1 MPQPEPG
8 VPLDSGDARTLQ
20 LVLSGGVL
28 WFAAQ
33 TAAHVGAADAPLSV
47 AVVYFALLPSWNETA
62 AAASEGEQEGGG
74 GGAAVGGGGN
84 SVLLSSSKQQQQ
96 QQGQRPHQILLPG
109 ARSNRHSAAFSPRLV
124 AAGYLAAPGGASLAR
139 PAITATPDGTA
150 WVSALLTGPATHP
163 TQVAARADLL
173 EGPSTL
179 FASVLSPVILGPTI
193 PDKKFKGSA
202 TSGNAVN
209 GAGNK
214 TGTLRAGERVLGKGF
229 FFFFFF

>member
-47 AVVYFALLPSWNETA
+47 AGVYFALLPSWNETA
-62 AAASEGEQEGGG
+62 VVEEEGG
-74 GGAAVGGGGN
+74 GGAAAAVGGN
-84 SVLLSSSKQQQQ
+84 SVILSSSSSKQQQQ
-96 QQGQRPHQILLPG
+96 QQQPHQILLPG
-109 ARSNRHSAAFSPRLV
+109 ANSNRHSAAFSPRLV

-163 TQVAARADLL
+163 TQVAARADLV
-173 EGPSTL
+173 EGPASL
-179 FASVLSPVILGPTI
+179 YASVLSPVVLSPTI

-202 TSGNAVN
+202 NGGNAVN

-214 TGTLRAGERVLGKGF
+214 TGTLRAGEYRWKF
-229 FFFFFF
+229 FVR